1 MKKRNNLQGDIQELI
16 PIQKIDN
23 GSLILKNQKRVT
35 VFKVEPTNFRLKT
48 ILEQEAILEDYK
60 LFLKRCNFDIQI
72 IVQTQ
77 KRELGEYIKN
87 LKDNLNGN
95 EEIREM
101 LNDYINFLKEVV
113 TNKEIV
119 SKNFYILV
127 ETSGLS
133 EEEVF
138 MKISESLRG
147 CDNEVRRCNNQD
159 VLKIMKNYL
168 NK

>member
-23 GSLILKNQKRVT
+23 GSLILKTQKRVT